1 MARGVP
7 KAGVEFFEVSS
18 RDDFL
23 RFFSLEV
30 PFLPRRRGLEDFRS
44 FFSSLVGMVFGD
56 PGGLAFAGRAGR
68 GVFGGPPDDGGV
80 GMVFGGAVL
89 YILRLQVFKVQRA
102 RCC

>member
-7 KAGVEFFEVSS
+7 KAGVEFFDVSS

-56 PGGLAFAGRAGR
+56 PGGMAFAGRAGR
-68 GVFGGPPDDGGV
+68 GVFGGPPDAGG
-80 GMVFGGAVL
+80 VFGGAVL
-89 YILRLQVFKVQRA
+89 YILRLQLFKVQRA
-102 RCC
+102 CYC